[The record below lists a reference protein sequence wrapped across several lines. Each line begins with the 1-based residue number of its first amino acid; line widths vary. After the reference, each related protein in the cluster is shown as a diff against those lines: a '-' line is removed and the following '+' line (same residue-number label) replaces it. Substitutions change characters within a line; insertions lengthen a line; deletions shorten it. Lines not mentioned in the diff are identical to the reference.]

1 MDTTS
6 HGTPI
11 LQVKRSQT
19 NAGEYEALVIR
30 ADTYIFRPT
39 TMSRENLIS
48 FLDSQ
53 IFDYQSREEFL
64 RELERSG
71 SATAQVKVKWKGS
84 GVSA

>member
-11 LQVKRSQT
+11 LHVKRSQT
-19 NAGEYEALVIR
+19 KAYEYEALVIR

-53 IFDYQSREEFL
+53 IFDYRSHEEFL
-64 RELERSG
+64 RELDRKG
-71 SATAQVKVKWKGS
+71 AGTAVVRVTRKVGS
-84 GVSA
+84 G